1 MTHMQQFWGSSNH
14 NIFNYIESVSSFNS
28 IWRYTLF
35 MAILLFAG
43 LTRASDYSPEPY
55 WQGTLGPLTIRSL
68 SPAQSLRLAPIPR
81 SPYGLPEG
89 NIELQINSAAAS
101 IFIDDEEGRFTLDYH
116 FTDTRLAMKMGFAE
130 RWSAEISFNDRR
142 VVNAH
147 LDQLTEEFHD
157 LFGISQNGRLDVD
170 SNDTRLSIPE
180 YGIDLGRELK
190 GVLSQTVG
198 LSIQKVLVDKSINWP
213 ATAVNFNMSYETL
226 GDGMIEQGS
235 FDYGIQ
241 FSIADKRAGGY
252 TYGNISYTQF
262 GSDNSI
268 GIPLAESQLS
278 GMLGYEF
285 TVADHQAFIMQYLFS
300 QGVVEN
306 LGALDDV
313 SHEIHLG
320 YKWRTA
326 SYLWELGLVENIV
339 NFDNSPD
346 VAFTFGMTYRIDQT

>member
-1 MTHMQQFWGSSNH
+1 MNQMRELWDFSSNS
-14 NIFNYIESVSSFNS
+14 IFNYIESKWSVNNV
-28 IWRYTLF
+28 WRGMLF
-35 MAILLFAG
+35 MVVLLYSG
-43 LTRASDYSPEPY
+43 LALANEYAPDPY

-89 NIELQINSAAAS
+89 QIELQINTAAAS
-101 IFIDDEEGRFTLDYH
+101 IFIQDEGRFILDYH
-116 FTDTRLAMKMGFAE
+116 FTDTRLAVNMGFAQG
-130 RWSAEISFNDRR
+130 WSTELSFNDRR
-142 VVNAH
+142 IVNAH

-170 SNDTRLSIPE
+170 KNDTRVSIPE
-180 YGIDLGRELK
+180 YGIDLGTELK
-190 GVLSQTVG
+190 GEISQTIG
-198 LSIQKVLVDKSINWP
+198 LSIQKVLIDKSVNWP

-226 GDGMIEQGS
+226 DDGMIEEGS
-235 FDYGIQ
+235 FDYGVQ
-241 FSIADKRAGGY
+241 FSIADKRTNGY
-252 TYGNISYTQF
+252 AYGNISYTHF
-262 GSDNSI
+262 GSDESI
-268 GIPLAESQLS
+268 GIPLADEQLS
-278 GMLGYEF
+278 GMFGYEF
-285 TVADHQAFIMQYLFS
+285 TVGANQAFIMQYLYS
-300 QGVVEN
+300 QGVVDN

-346 VAFTFGMTYRIDQT
+346 VAFTFGMTYKIDQT